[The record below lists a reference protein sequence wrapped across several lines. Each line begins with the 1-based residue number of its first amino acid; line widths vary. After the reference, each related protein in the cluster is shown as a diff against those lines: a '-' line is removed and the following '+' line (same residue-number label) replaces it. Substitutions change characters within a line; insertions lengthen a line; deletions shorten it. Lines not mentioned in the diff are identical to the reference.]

1 MTTMSLG
8 GHQLM
13 QYETQNINTISLLG
27 FFNHFLKYIVLTYE
41 NRAYTKIRNYINVTI
56 QKGDKYAAELAK
68 AQENQS
74 EES

>member
-8 GHQLM
+8 GNQLM
-13 QYETQNINTISLLG
+13 QYENQNINAISLLG
-27 FFNHFLKYIVLTYE
+27 FFNNFLKYIVLTYE

-56 QKGDKYAAELAK
+56 QKGEKYAAEIAK